1 MVSDT
6 RVSLVVERATTTENA
21 LGETVQAWAGDG
33 TVTVTVAPASASV
46 RSQAA
51 LRGVTVSHTLLAPAG
66 FQADPLDTRLTGGGL
81 TYRPH
86 GVTITPAGT
95 ILEVEVKRGGP

>member
-1 MVSDT
+1 MVRESRLT
-6 RVSLVVERATTTENA
+6 LVVERATTTENA
-21 LGETVQAWAGDG
+21 LGEAVQEWAADG

-51 LRGVTVSHTLLAPAG
+51 LRGVTVSHTLVAPAG
-66 FQADPLDTRLTGGGL
+66 FQADPLDTRLRGNDG

-86 GVTITPAGT
+86 GVTITAAGT
-95 ILEVEVKRGGP
+95 IMEVEVTRG

>member
-1 MVSDT
+1 MVRESRWT
-6 RVSLVVERATTTENA
+6 LVVERATTTENA

-33 TVTVTVAPASASV
+33 TVTVTVAPASTTV

-51 LRGVTVSHTLLAPAG
+51 LRGVSVTHTLLAPAG
-66 FQADPLDTRLTGGGL
+66 FQADPIDTRLTGGGL

-95 ILEVEVKRGGP
+95 ILEVDATRGGP

>member
-6 RVSLVVERATTTENA
+6 RVSLVVERATTTSND
-21 LGETVQAWAGDG
+21 LGETTQTWAGDG
-33 TVTVTVAPASASV
+33 TITVTIAPATASV

-51 LRGVTVSHTLLAPAG
+51 LRGVSVSHTLLAPAG
-66 FQADPLDTRLTGGGL
+66 FQADPIDTRFTGGGL

-86 GVTITPAGT
+86 AVTSTPAGV
-95 ILEVEVKRGGP
+95 IMEVEASRG